1 MLQGDRTPPVPDQY
15 KGPLDDLLDVIG
27 ASDLTVTHFLA
38 AWADLKAAHDP
49 EIKNDGQGVTYWIE
63 GDDVHF
69 LANYDQWDGSDE
81 VSIPLALVD
90 EMIEQYLDW
99 LGARR

>member
-1 MLQGDRTPPVPDQY
+1 MLQGDRTPPVP
-15 KGPLDDLLDVIG
+15 KGFMGPLDDLLDDIG
-27 ASDLTVTHFLA
+27 TGHVTVTHFLA
-38 AWADLKAAHDP
+38 AWADLKAT
-49 EIKNDGQGVTYWIE
+49 NDAKESLGGTAASYRIE

-69 LANYDQWDGSDE
+69 LANYDQWDGGDE